1 MSLAKMASDLMW
13 NYSIFFL
20 YILYSFLFPALGDG
34 KNKYRQKTWRKLSL
48 SACFPVWCCVGQLPQ
63 AEGLPILQPPPEQ
76 ALSSPEGQQPP
87 LGYLS
92 CTVRWCWTKFV
103 PFCYKHLQKQRRWVI
118 NLCLRNPKAKFGG
131 FILGMKEQP
140 LKRQQ
145 CSLMEWKIMQPETF
159 PSVRWSHGY

>member
-63 AEGLPILQPPPEQ
+63 AEGLPILQPPQSRHCPLQ
-76 ALSSPEGQQPP
+76 RVSSHPWVTCPAQSDDAGQSLCPSVTNTCRSKGDGSSICALETLKQNLGSSF
-87 LGYLS
+87 
-92 CTVRWCWTKFV
+92 W
-103 PFCYKHLQKQRRWVI
+103 
-118 NLCLRNPKAKFGG
+118 
-131 FILGMKEQP
+131 
-140 LKRQQ
+140 
-145 CSLMEWKIMQPETF
+145 EWKSNPWKG
-159 PSVRWSHGY
+159 SSAALWNGK